1 MSNRY
6 HSPGKFAG
14 LHLNQLVVALVVI
27 ALLVAMAYSNLKTA
41 GTFNEEKQGVS
52 R

>member
-14 LHLNQLVVALVVI
+14 LHLNQFAVALVIV

>member
-1 MSNRY
+1 MSSKY

-14 LHLNQLVVALVVI
+14 LHLNQLAVALAII
-27 ALLVAMAYSNLKTA
+27 ALMIALAYSNLKTA